1 MLIVINTKAVI
12 KMYRTVLV
20 DTYYCILLCTDW
32 RKSFIWWRNFTNIL
46 YISCW
51 WNLSGTLIQR

>member
-46 YISCW
+46 YI
-51 WNLSGTLIQR
+51 